1 MKTRSFDKFI
11 SSALLMGFT
20 LLIAGCASS
29 GYRTSESTVSTLQSL
44 ANKIEEAGKQMDASV
59 TELNSLINNPQP
71 DLRPQFDRFSA
82 AVSKLGTLSNQV
94 HKTDLKLA
102 NRGKVHFDNWD
113 KELAVI
119 QNESIRASGQG
130 RKLELQSQFD
140 SVRNIG
146 LKVAAGFAPVQSDL
160 NDLQRYLNSDLN
172 TRGLTTI
179 RDSANR
185 ITQQATPVRQ
195 SIGNL
200 VAELRSLGKAMSPQ
214 TTVAPAAIV
223 K

>member
-1 MKTRSFDKFI
+1 MKTRPLHKFTAA
-11 SSALLMGFT
+11 ALLMGFAI
-20 LLIAGCASS
+20 LIAGCASS

-82 AVSKLGTLSNQV
+82 AVSKLGSLSNQV
-94 HKTDLKLA
+94 HKTDLQLA
-102 NRGKVHFDNWD
+102 SRGKVHFDNWD
-113 KELAVI
+113 KELAAI
-119 QNESIRASGQG
+119 QNEAIRASGQA

-146 LKVAAGFAPVQSDL
+146 LKVATSFAPVQSDL
-160 NDLQRYLNSDLN
+160 NDLQRFLNSDLN

-200 VAELRSLGKAMSPQ
+200 VTELRSLGTAMSPK
-214 TTVAPAAIV
+214 TAAAPATIL

>member
-1 MKTRSFDKFI
+1 MKNHSFTKI
-11 SSALLMGFT
+11 VSGAMLVSIV

-29 GYRTSESTVSTLQSL
+29 GYRTSERTVATLQSL
-44 ANKIEEAGKQMDASV
+44 ANKVEDAGRQMDICV
-59 TELNSLINNPQP
+59 TELNSLVNSPQP
-71 DLRPQFDRFSA
+71 DLRPQFDRFSS
-82 AVSKLGTLSNQV
+82 AVGKLGSLSNQV
-94 HKTDLKLA
+94 HKTDAKLA
-102 NRGKVHFDNWD
+102 SRGKVHFDNWD
-113 KELAVI
+113 KELAAI
-119 QNESIRASGQG
+119 QNEAIRSSGQS

-146 LKVAAGFAPVQSDL
+146 LKVASSFTPVQSDL

-185 ITQQATPVRQ
+185 ITQNATPVRQ

-200 VAELRSLGKAMSPQ
+200 VAELRALGVALSPQ
-214 TTVAPAAIV
+214 TVVSPAAPA

>member
-1 MKTRSFDKFI
+1 MKTRPFHKFTSI
-11 SSALLMGFT
+11 ALLMGFAI
-20 LLIAGCASS
+20 LMAGCASS

-82 AVSKLGTLSNQV
+82 AVSKLGSLSNQV
-94 HKTDLKLA
+94 HKTDLQLA
-102 NRGKVHFDNWD
+102 SRGKVHFDNWD
-113 KELAVI
+113 KELAAI
-119 QNESIRASGQG
+119 QNEAIRASGQA

-146 LKVAAGFAPVQSDL
+146 LKVATSFAPVQSDL
-160 NDLQRYLNSDLN
+160 NDLQRFLNSDLN

-200 VAELRSLGKAMSPQ
+200 VTELRSLGTAMSPK
-214 TTVAPAAIV
+214 TAAAPATIL